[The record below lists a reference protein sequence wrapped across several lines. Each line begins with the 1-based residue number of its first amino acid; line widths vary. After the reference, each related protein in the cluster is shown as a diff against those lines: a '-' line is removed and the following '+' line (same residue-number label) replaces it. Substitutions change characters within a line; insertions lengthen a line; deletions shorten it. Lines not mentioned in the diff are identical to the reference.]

1 MKMAAVHK
9 KSSGAVERRVK
20 DMDEDKTPLKLR
32 QLKERLRPLVNH
44 QIYGRKLDMS
54 DVHLSKWL
62 KVSEFD
68 VIMAD
73 ARIRKCL
80 EFREQMSV
88 DSLVKDYRPPDC
100 LRDFYSGGLCGVDK
114 EGSPVYYELY
124 GLLNVKSAL
133 KSVGKDGLIKYKL
146 YQHEKI
152 IKYLKKISKGKRKS
166 VETILVI
173 VDMQFSRKEN
183 LFSSELLV
191 WSEVLELLV
200 EHYPCLF
207 KEILLLNTPAWYT
220 DVEAAIQPYVSKNT
234 RKLIT
239 VVGKNGLPGLFRR
252 IYKKNIPAYLG
263 GEKPDLDKHNHCRL
277 DIDYWNMQVPA
288 WMTVT
293 DSRARGGSNGGGGGG
308 GGGDVKPID
317 GGIRKIH
324 DYDVLAA
331 NAAIAWRFT
340 DLSQPIELTVYLN
353 WLGEKDRLVAQH
365 LSPSDLA
372 NAEGQVVCPV
382 PGRYLVVLDNR
393 NNQQKEAAVVY
404 RIVVREPEM
413 NDSDDKDA
421 IPESSK
427 ATIPSLQLPAIE
439 KGGKRVTREDYLKIV
454 RGVDVD
460 WLSHF

>member
-1 MKMAAVHK
+1 MAAVHG
-9 KSSGAVERRVK
+9 KSSGAVQRRVK
-20 DMDEDKTPLKLR
+20 DTDEDRTPLKLR
-32 QLKERLRPLVNH
+32 QLKERLRPLVNNQMNVFHDISIIAPSH

-88 DSLVKDYRPPDC
+88 DSLVKDYRPPDQC
-100 LRDFYSGGLCGVDK
+100 LRDYYSGGLCGVDK

-124 GLLNVKSAL
+124 GLLNLKSAL

-166 VETILVI
+166 VDTILVI

-220 DVEAAIQPYVSKNT
+220 DVEAAVQPYVSRNT

-239 VVGKNGLPGLFRR
+239 VVGKNVLPGLFRR

-263 GEKPDLDKHNHCRL
+263 GEKPDLDKHDHCRL

-293 DSRARGGSNGGGGGG
+293 DARARGGSNGGGGGG
-308 GGGDVKPID
+308 GDVKPIA

-331 NAAIAWRFT
+331 NAAIAWQFT
-340 DLSQPIELTVYLN
+340 ELSQPIELTVYLN

-365 LSPSDLA
+365 LTLLGQDQACGAGAGAGAKEPGAATFCWSRSRSRKNLA
-372 NAEGQVVCPV
+372 APRLPNVFF
-382 PGRYLVVLDNR
+382 YS
-393 NNQQKEAAVVY
+393 
-404 RIVVREPEM
+404 RIFFFSFKITNLFDCLP
-413 NDSDDKDA
+413 
-421 IPESSK
+421 P
-427 ATIPSLQLPAIE
+427 TI
-439 KGGKRVTREDYLKIV
+439 
-454 RGVDVD
+454 
-460 WLSHF
+460 